1 MVQNFPIEDWQERE
15 SLLQSALKRWLFT
28 VISFPAD
35 PQSTT
40 NFSGMR
46 RCKKLAVIADVFSG
60 TAASTWLKKGRA
72 VEGMI
77 FHLGVGLFS

>member
-28 VISFPAD
+28 FISFTAD

-46 RCKKLAVIADVFSG
+46 RYKKLAVIADVFSG
-60 TAASTWLKKGRA
+60 TAASTL
-72 VEGMI
+72 
-77 FHLGVGLFS
+77 LQGVVRLRG

>member
-1 MVQNFPIEDWQERE
+1 MVQNFPIKDWRERE
-15 SLLQSALKRWLFT
+15 SLLRSALKRWLFM
-28 VISFPAD
+28 VISFFPAD

-60 TAASTWLKKGRA
+60 TVASTLLKR
-72 VEGMI
+72 V
-77 FHLGVGLFS
+77 VR